1 MLGKRR
7 RNRRWLPVVA
17 CLAVVVVVG
26 TFCFMIQ
33 EGQAMARK
41 DMVLDC
47 GVSVHSHTASCFDS
61 EGVLAC
67 GYANY
72 LVHEHNDDCYDK
84 NGSLVC
90 ALPELKEHHHMEA
103 CYDKQLVAECGIEE
117 DIGHI
122 HTDSCYE
129 TSLAC
134 GLEESEGH
142 IHEGSCYDEDGVLV
156 CAIDEGEGHSHTDD
170 CYEQVLTCGQEAGQG
185 GHFHTDA
192 CKEYELVLTCQRP
205 EIGLHGHGDACYD
218 YLDENGESIPME
230 EALLLEK
237 RIIEQME
244 SGAEPEGTLPLR
256 VLSCGMLQTEQHEHG
271 NECFKKVEKEP
282 ESEPVSSGLVS
293 GESSELESSG
303 LDSSMLESSA
313 LESSDVESSGL
324 ESSGIEESG
333 LESSGLESSGLESE
347 EEASSTPEEP
357 EIDDSIIYEDESLKI
372 TAMPDAELPEG
383 ARLVAERL
391 EEPNQLAQRQA
402 KLKQTMED
410 EDYSLHALLRV
421 ALVDEDGE
429 AVEFDE
435 PIALTAEFRGEGASA
450 QGGKVCAV
458 AYREAPEDPDL
469 ETVPGMV
476 LDRERA
482 EVLPVQL
489 GENGGA
495 VTEIEESTLL
505 GFGSKAPVRVDA
517 DNVGGVQDEFG
528 AEEEGVL
535 HIDQSFSYK
544 ADSMYNLVF
553 RIQGDAVLPET
564 AGSSDP
570 QDEDKEPAVKW
581 GGGSSET
588 EEEDVV
594 SGPVLAGM
602 SDMDLVSAVS
612 SLAPAGSA
620 LEEKEPA
627 GEEGPVSG
635 VEKEDED
642 GVGSE
647 VEPAEKEEKIGWGG
661 VTVATGGVLPANT
674 ELALEETMEF
684 VVERAQEGDPAYEPY
699 ADCAPE
705 GSADDGL
712 EPLEVLTYSLHYGRQ
727 ELDISRCTVTVEIA
741 PTREILDMAEELAA
755 EAAESDVPEV
765 AAEGGVFL
773 AVYGAGDGLEE
784 AEEEPDSYLLSGDA
798 GTQDL
803 EEAKEAAVQSTLP
816 AHGDA
821 SVEMKAMQ
829 KISGDVGIMTADVSA
844 GGSLALATSLQ
855 HNPKFTVD
863 YYSYLD
869 IVDKDSAG
877 TLDVINTSGGELPV
891 NGKGANSPT
900 ENSLMHLHL
909 SADGNVVT
917 KKDLVPIYSG
927 IDCTFFQKPGLGYFD
942 AMVNSDGQKDNSS
955 YELYQV
961 WVLKDDGDADVIV
974 GPNVEKNWD
983 IYGMSFPNGY
993 PDAVKPTY
1001 EVVAQNGESTAEVCE
1016 KYIHFTNKFVEE
1028 QPKDGHYYIYL
1039 KDGAKLR
1046 LIYKTTETEKN
1057 KSITTSF
1064 YDYDISSAKH
1074 EANGVTTLY
1083 TKEQGI
1089 NDKRNYELA
1098 SGDVQ
1103 YIFGQR
1109 NSGNSELGSAEWFD
1123 NGVNNLLNAGNYR
1136 GTWSNQILNSFSKCT
1151 FNLVK
1156 GLDESGKLVF
1166 SNGVS
1171 APIGLLTD
1179 NSAIGTTAHEGQ
1191 LYFDRIGDTYT
1202 LEMAQVGNA
1211 DPIINL
1217 DQLVN
1222 PLPAHGTIWTNH
1234 FWPLDKLP
1242 GKDGT
1247 FGVTSEKEKYLFSDK
1262 PGVVGLS
1269 DQYLPTSDDDR
1280 AHNSYFGMHYTV
1292 EFDLAKEYVGP
1303 LEYLF
1308 FGDDDMWVFLTPVS
1322 ADGTADYANSQ
1333 LVCDIGGVH
1342 SSVGEYVNLWD
1353 YVGRS
1358 VEGGVVQKGESDL
1371 KYQLDFFYTERG
1383 ASGST
1388 CWMQF
1393 TLPSVH
1399 GKNTGIMRDYGVL
1412 RIKKDVTSELRSGD
1426 LSAQPTDLAEGDD
1439 TEFIFTLK
1447 LTNLN
1452 SVFGGSLDHLFFRYV
1467 KYDKDNNMVEDDAYG
1482 TFVGSLVTNGS
1493 CFTLK
1498 AGESIVIENL
1508 PIGTTYEVT
1517 EQKQVV
1523 DKIKVTDSE
1532 DGQGQKVEVI
1542 PKDPPNDYYASADR
1556 TRYKEPLVYG
1566 DPGGSHYEF
1575 GNGPNRVVKGE
1586 ITQDDLGKNF
1596 VNDITNIQTVTYT
1609 NKVLAYELPKT
1620 GGEGNGRYIWVGAA
1634 LCAAGLALI
1643 YTISRRRRE
1652 VV

>member
-271 NECFKKVEKEP
+271 NDCFKKVEKEP

-627 GEEGPVSG
+627 GEEGPASG

-877 TLDVINTSGGELPV
+877 TLDVINTSGGKLPV
-891 NGKGANSPT
+891 NGKGAESPT
-900 ENSLMHLHL
+900 GNSLMHLHL

-927 IDCTFFQKPGLGYFD
+927 IDCTFFEKPGLGYFD

-1046 LIYKTTETEKN
+1046 LIYKTTETTKDYPTN
-1057 KSITTSF
+1057 F
-1064 YDYDISSAKH
+1064 FDYDISGFEGRPSNAV
-1074 EANGVTTLY
+1074 GIY

-1089 NDKRNYELA
+1089 NNSKNYSGEGSKYAFGNSNGSTGTGLGNQTWQSNTLNQFNKTGLSYEGCTFGLVTGAQEGISIKDGKLPFA
-1098 SGDVQ
+1098 SGV
-1103 YIFGQR
+1103 I
-1109 NSGNSELGSAEWFD
+1109 AP
-1123 NGVNNLLNAGNYR
+1123 NLF
-1136 GTWSNQILNSFSKCT
+1136 T
-1151 FNLVK
+1151 
-1156 GLDESGKLVF
+1156 
-1166 SNGVS
+1166 
-1171 APIGLLTD
+1171 TD
-1179 NSAIGTTAHEGQ
+1179 NDAIGKTVYRDGVLDFKRQ
-1191 LYFDRIGDTYT
+1191 GDTYT
-1202 LEMAQVGNA
+1202 LTSATSGAGSANS
-1211 DPIINL
+1211 L
-1217 DQLVN
+1217 DKFSHPVCN
-1222 PLPAHGTIWTNH
+1222 GKPYTNIWTNH
-1234 FWPLDKLP
+1234 FWPMD
-1242 GKDGT
+1242 
-1247 FGVTSEKEKYLFSDK
+1247 EK
-1262 PGVVGLS
+1262 PGQDGKFGKYGNEKNERFTGVNDNGTLFV
-1269 DQYLPTSDDDR
+1269 DQKLPTSDNGE
-1280 AHNSYFGMHYTV
+1280 AHNSYFGMHSTIY
-1292 EFDLAKEYVGP
+1292 FDLAKEYVGP

-1308 FGDDDMWVFLTPVS
+1308 FGDDDMWVFLTPVDENGEP
-1322 ADGTADYANSQ
+1322 AGPSQ

-1342 SSVGEYVNLWD
+1342 RSVGEYVNLWD
-1353 YVGRS
+1353 YVGRT
-1358 VEGGVVQKGESDL
+1358 VEDGVVQKGESDL

-1393 TLPSVH
+1393 TLPSVY

-1447 LTNLN
+1447 LTNLD

-1467 KYDKDNNMVEDDAYG
+1467 KYDKDKPIVEDDAYG

-1523 DKIKVTDSE
+1523 DKIVITEGENGEPDT
-1532 DGQGQKVEVI
+1532 VEVI

-1575 GNGPNRVVKGE
+1575 GNELDRTVTGAISE
-1586 ITQDDLGKNF
+1586 EDLGENF
-1596 VNDITNIQTVTYT
+1596 VNDITVKDITNIQTVTYT

-1620 GGEGNGRYIWVGAA
+1620 GGEGNGRYIWAGAA

>member
-1 MLGKRR
+1 MANAVFDKQAAKMLGKRR

-271 NECFKKVEKEP
+271 NDCFKKVEKEP

-627 GEEGPVSG
+627 GEEGPASG

-829 KISGDVGIMTADVSA
+829 KISGDVGTMTADVSA

-869 IVDKDSAG
+869 IVDRSQGG
-877 TLDVINTSGGELPV
+877 TLSVIDTSGRNLPQ
-891 NGKGANSPT
+891 NSSTLPLT
-900 ENSLMHLHL
+900 SLSLNE
-909 SADGNVVT
+909 DGSVKN
-917 KKDLVPIYSG
+917 KKKTVPEPIYSG
-927 IDCTFFQKPGLGYFD
+927 IECKFFEKPGLGYFD
-942 AMVNSDGQKDNSS
+942 AMINSNGGKDNSS

-961 WVLKDDGDADVIV
+961 WVLKENVKAEGMTQEALNN
-974 GPNVEKNWD
+974 PNNWLK
-983 IYGMSFPNGY
+983 YGMDFPTAEY
-993 PDAVKPTY
+993 PDAVQVDYKIQSDGTI
-1001 EVVAQNGESTAEVCE
+1001 EAKDACE
-1016 KYIHFTNKFVEE
+1016 KYIHFTNKVVEE

-1046 LIYKTTETEKN
+1046 LIYKATTGSVKDY
-1057 KSITTSF
+1057 KTSF
-1064 YDYDISSAKH
+1064 FDYDISDGKNSSGQYLTEK
-1074 EANGVTTLY
+1074 
-1083 TKEQGI
+1083 KGI
-1089 NDKRNYELA
+1089 NSGTSADTEAKFAFGNANTGTGLELEKWNGNYINKRNREGTTDKVY
-1098 SGDVQ
+1098 
-1103 YIFGQR
+1103 
-1109 NSGNSELGSAEWFD
+1109 LG
-1123 NGVNNLLNAGNYR
+1123 
-1136 GTWSNQILNSFSKCT
+1136 CT
-1151 FNLVK
+1151 FGMVNASQAGMDLAK
-1156 GLDESGKLVF
+1156 GQMKFADGIAGPALFDKEAVVAGR
-1166 SNGVS
+1166 VS
-1171 APIGLLTD
+1171 YE
-1179 NSAIGTTAHEGQ
+1179 GTLNFNRT
-1191 LYFDRIGDTYT
+1191 GDTYT
-1202 LEMAQVGNA
+1202 LTSANSGA
-1211 DPIINL
+1211 GSAKDL
-1217 DQLVN
+1217 DKFKHPQEYQ
-1222 PLPAHGTIWTNH
+1222 IWTNN
-1234 FWPLDKLP
+1234 FWPMDE
-1242 GKDGT
+1242 GKGQKDPLFGAGTKVPWKGKVGQEAREGT
-1247 FGVTSEKEKYLFSDK
+1247 F
-1262 PGVVGLS
+1262 P
-1269 DQYLPTSDDDR
+1269 PSDDGL

-1353 YVGRS
+1353 YVGRTLQD
-1358 VEGGVVQKGESDL
+1358 GVVQKGESDL

-1399 GKNTGIMRDYGVL
+1399 GKYTGIMRDYGVL

-1467 KYDKDNNMVEDDAYG
+1467 KYDKDNNVVEDDAYG

-1523 DKIKVTDSE
+1523 DKIKVTESE